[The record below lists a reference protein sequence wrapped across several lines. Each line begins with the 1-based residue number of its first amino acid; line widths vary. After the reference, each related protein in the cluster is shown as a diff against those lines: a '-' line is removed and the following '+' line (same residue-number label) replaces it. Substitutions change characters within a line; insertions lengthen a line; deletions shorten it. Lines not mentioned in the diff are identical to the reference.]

1 MKGFKRQAISFFF
14 LCAGLLLLGGLPAAA
29 DGSASATVKS
39 ASERMLAAL
48 EGQRSAIERNP
59 SKIYGLVNQIL
70 VPHFDFEKI
79 TKGAVGKHWSKA
91 SPAQQKALI
100 EGFQQVLI
108 RTYAKALL
116 SYSGEKIRYL
126 PEKPGKKS
134 TVVVPTEVREPG
146 AAPIPIDYK
155 LYKKG
160 GSWKVYDVRI
170 DNVSLVSNYRSSF
183 NSQIRQN
190 GIDGLISR
198 LGEMNAKGQG

>member
-1 MKGFKRQAISFFF
+1 M
-14 LCAGLLLLGGLPAAA
+14 GLLAGVLLLASLPAAA
-29 DGSASATVKS
+29 DSGASAAVKS
-39 ASERMLAAL
+39 ASERMLSAL

-59 SKIYGLVNQIL
+59 ARIYGLVQRIL

-79 TKGAVGKHWSKA
+79 TRAAVGKHWSEA

-100 EGFQQVLI
+100 EGFQQLLI

-116 SYSGEKIRYL
+116 SYSGEEIRYL
-126 PEKPGKKS
+126 PEKPGPKS

-146 AAPIPIDYK
+146 SNPVPIEYK
-155 LYKKG
+155 LYRDG
-160 GSWKVYDVRI
+160 QDWKVYDVKI

-183 NSQIRQN
+183 NSQIRQK

-198 LGEMNAKGQG
+198 LSEMNAKGQG